1 MLLSHQNTNRP
12 KAKGSHSMS
21 KIDSQLSI
29 PKQGLDRDEVLA
41 KMKEA
46 RINDAN
52 YADGKTW
59 SLVYYLG
66 EEHSAFINKAH
77 NLFSSTN
84 GLNPMAFK
92 SLMKMEA
99 EVVRMSANLF
109 HGDAD
114 TVGVMTSG
122 GTESIL
128 MAVKAY
134 RDYARKKRPWILR
147 PEIIMPSS
155 AHVAFDKA
163 GHYLGVKIVA
173 APLKDDLTVD
183 VKAVKKLINRRTIA
197 LVGSAPGYPH
207 GVIDPITELGAL
219 ALKKKL
225 PLHVDGCLGGFLL
238 PFVEKLGHPIPP
250 FDFRVPGVTSIS
262 ADIHKYGYAAKGAS
276 VILYRSM
283 DYLKHQFFVQADW
296 SGGIYASPS
305 FAGTRPGGPI
315 AAAWAA
321 LNTIGEAGYMAHAK
335 EIMDIVTTL
344 KHGVNAIPGLRVLGH
359 PQMSVFAYNST
370 DPKVDIFAVSDQM
383 TAKGWHIDRQQNPMA
398 LHVMVT
404 PAHAQ
409 SHKAYL
415 QDLAEAVEYVRAH
428 PELSSEGSAPMYGM
442 IAKMPFRGMV
452 KQSVLKIMEGMYGPD
467 AKVPDLGND
476 DPDMA
481 TKIGAKFIEVMDT
494 VNAKK
499 DELKEKVTSFIP

>member
-1 MLLSHQNTNRP
+1 M
-12 KAKGSHSMS
+12 
-21 KIDSQLSI
+21 IDSKLAIPSKGMDREDVLSRM
-29 PKQGLDRDEVLA
+29 Q
-41 KMKEA
+41 EA
-46 RINDAN
+46 RRDDAN

-66 EEHSAFINKAH
+66 EEHSQFINQAH
-77 NLFSSTN
+77 NMFSSTN

-109 HGDAD
+109 HGDAQ

-163 GHYLGVKIVA
+163 GYYLGVKIVP

-183 VKAVKKLINRRTIA
+183 VKAVKRLINHRTIA

-207 GVIDPITELGAL
+207 GVIDPIVELGEL

-238 PFVEKLGHPIPP
+238 PFVEKLGYPIPP

-283 DYLKHQFFVQADW
+283 DYLKHQFFVQANW

-321 LNTIGEAGYMAHAK
+321 LHAIGEDGYLAHAK
-335 EIMDIVTTL
+335 DIMDIVGKL
-344 KHGVNAIPGLRVLGH
+344 KQGVNAIPGLRVLGN

-370 DPKVDIFAVSDQM
+370 DPDVDIFAVSDQM

-409 SHKAYL
+409 SYQAYL
-415 QDLAEAVEYVRAH
+415 KDLAEAVAHVRAH

-452 KQSVLKIMEGMYGPD
+452 KQSVLKIMEGMYGPE
-467 AKVPDLGND
+467 AKIPDLGND
-476 DPDMA
+476 EPDMA
-481 TKIGAKFIEVMDT
+481 TKIGA
-494 VNAKK
+494 
-499 DELKEKVTSFIP
+499 SFIKLKDKFDAKTSEIKDKTRSILR

>member
-1 MLLSHQNTNRP
+1 M
-12 KAKGSHSMS
+12 
-21 KIDSQLSI
+21 IDKSLSI
-29 PKQGLDRDEVLA
+29 PKQGIAREEVLERMA
-41 KMKEA
+41 A
-46 RINDAN
+46 SRQDDAN
-52 YADGKTW
+52 YKDGKTW

-66 EEHSAFINKAH
+66 EEHTSFLQQAH
-77 NLFSSTN
+77 NMFFSAN
-84 GLNPMAFK
+84 ALNPMAFK
-92 SLMKMEA
+92 SLMRMEA

-109 HGDAD
+109 HGDAK

-134 RDYARKKRPWILR
+134 RDLARKKKPWILR

-183 VKAVKKLINRRTIA
+183 VKAVKRLISRRTIA

-207 GVIDPITELGAL
+207 GVVDPIEELAAL
-219 ALKKKL
+219 ARKKNL

-238 PFVEKLGHPIPP
+238 PFVEKLGFPVPP

-262 ADIHKYGYAAKGAS
+262 ADIHKYGFAAKGAS
-276 VILYRSM
+276 VILYRDM
-283 DYLKHQFFVQADW
+283 DFLKHQFFAQVNW

-321 LNTIGEAGYMAHAK
+321 MHAIGEAGYLEHARQ
-335 EIMDIVTTL
+335 IMDISKTL
-344 KHGVNAIPGLRVLGH
+344 QAGVNAIEGLRVLGN
-359 PQMSVFAYNST
+359 PQMSVFAYHA
-370 DPKVDIFAVSDQM
+370 DEPGLDIFAVSDQM
-383 TAKGWHIDRQQNPMA
+383 TARGWHIDRQQNPMA

-404 PAHAQ
+404 PAHAN
-409 SHKAYL
+409 SCDAYL
-415 QDLAEAVEYVRAH
+415 ADLREAVAHVRAH

-476 DPDMA
+476 EPDLA
-481 TKIGAKFIEVMDT
+481 TRLGGAFLK
-494 VNAKK
+494 AKDQFDARTAK
-499 DELKEKVTSFIP
+499 LKQKATSLWR